1 MLAHLHSLTRLTL
14 IGFSLSDHH
23 HHHRHQLP
31 INPLEHLTE
40 LTVVGNVHFLD
51 RFFSST
57 VVVLVND
64 DDDGGDNEGDDD
76 DDNDDDDDDDDD
88 EENHG
93 GSFTSAPIRLQLDV
107 PRLAR
112 ALTTEPMGILHRLTS
127 ITLYGIFSDRLQ
139 AEATRGAEAQLRELL
154 APRNL
159 RRLQLHLKSAAAA
172 AAAPN

>member
-1 MLAHLHSLTRLTL
+1 M
-14 IGFSLSDHH
+14 
-23 HHHRHQLP
+23 
-31 INPLEHLTE
+31 
-40 LTVVGNVHFLD
+40 GNVHFLD

-57 VVVLVND
+57 VVVLVD
-64 DDDGGDNEGDDD
+64 DDA
-76 DDNDDDDDDDDD
+76 DDDDDD
-88 EENHG
+88 EGDDNDDGYEEDHG
-93 GSFTSAPIRLQLDV
+93 DSYSSAPVRLQLDV

-112 ALTTEPMGILHRLTS
+112 ALTTEPMGLLHRLTS

-172 AAAPN
+172 AAAAAAPS